1 MREIGVGKEEEGGE
15 GRRPF
20 SFFLPF
26 SFFPLPAREQF
37 RGGIFISQPRI
48 LFLFPSREEP
58 NYFLFF
64 YILFR
69 EKERGNGDF
78 GLKGE
83 KEDVFPLSSSVWRDA
98 EIVCWP
104 VFRVSDA
111 TWTCR
116 QTRLFSS
123 SHRNSCWRRRRRCCQ
138 VEEKILKEFLLSWRT
153 IEGRIVTKRD

>member
-1 MREIGVGKEEEGGE
+1 MPSSSNWKAPSPHAWGRKSSFQNRNVSACNLYMREIGVGKEEEGGE

-48 LFLFPSREEP
+48 LFLFPPREEP

-64 YILFR
+64 SILFR

-83 KEDVFPLSSSVWRDA
+83 KEDVFFPLVICLARCRDRLLARFSSVWCHLDM
-98 EIVCWP
+98 
-104 VFRVSDA
+104 
-111 TWTCR
+111 
-116 QTRLFSS
+116 QTDTPLLIFSS
-123 SHRNSCWRRRRRCCQ
+123 
-138 VEEKILKEFLLSWRT
+138 
-153 IEGRIVTKRD
+153 